1 MLFSFVIGKGNNG
14 LSTYNLAQET
24 TEDGANRTGPH
35 IAGMEPHLRELHGQA
50 DVPEGR
56 VIAHETM
63 PTPSPHFNAELEQL
77 RNEVQVLRRALV
89 RDEWFD
95 DQESL
100 PSYRE

>member
-1 MLFSFVIGKGNNG
+1 MLFSFIIGKGNNG
-14 LSTYNLAQET
+14 LSMYNLAQET
-24 TEDGANRTGPH
+24 TEDAADRTGPL
-35 IAGMEPHLRELHGQA
+35 IAGIEPHLRDLHGQT

-56 VIAHETM
+56 AIAHETM
-63 PTPSPHFNAELEQL
+63 HTASPHFNAELEQL

-95 DQESL
+95 DQDSL